1 VQKKLTLPQE
11 DTLMTTEL
19 RDHHGLNFDTL
30 QTLRHLASK
39 LIPIPT
45 MLQSSI
51 TTIASI
57 QAMNILLGDSVDA
70 QKVAETAYHLAS
82 CSSRLQSYVATAEVL
97 QKRIENMTK
106 FVGRETSI
114 LHLRV
119 ANTDFSLQMV

>member
-1 VQKKLTLPQE
+1 
-11 DTLMTTEL
+11 MTTEL
-19 RDHHGLNFDTL
+19 RDDRGLNFDTL

-51 TTIASI
+51 ATVASI
-57 QAMNILLGDSVDA
+57 HAMSVLSGASADA
-70 QKVAETAYHLAS
+70 QKVAETAYHLAL

-106 FVGRETSI
+106 FVGRDPSI
-114 LHLRV
+114 LLHKGG
-119 ANTDFSLQMV
+119 

>member
-1 VQKKLTLPQE
+1 
-11 DTLMTTEL
+11 MTIEL
-19 RDHHGLNFDTL
+19 RDDHGLNFDTL

-51 TTIASI
+51 ATIASI
-57 QAMNILLGDSVDA
+57 QAMNTLLGDSADA

-106 FVGRETSI
+106 FVGREPSI
-114 LHLRV
+114 LHPRV
-119 ANTDFSLQMV
+119 ANTDRSLQMV

>member
-1 VQKKLTLPQE
+1 
-11 DTLMTTEL
+11 MTTEL

-114 LHLRV
+114 LHLR
-119 ANTDFSLQMV
+119 

>member
-1 VQKKLTLPQE
+1 
-11 DTLMTTEL
+11 MTTEL
-19 RDHHGLNFDTL
+19 RDDHGLNFDTL

-45 MLQSSI
+45 MLQSFI
-51 TTIASI
+51 ATIASI
-57 QAMNILLGDSVDA
+57 QTMNTLLGDSADA

-106 FVGRETSI
+106 FVGREPFM
-114 LHLRV
+114 LHPSV
-119 ANTDFSLQMV
+119 ANTHRSLQMV

>member
-1 VQKKLTLPQE
+1 
-11 DTLMTTEL
+11 MTIEL
-19 RDHHGLNFDTL
+19 CDDHGLNFDTL

-51 TTIASI
+51 ATIASI
-57 QAMNILLGDSVDA
+57 QAMSIQSGGSADMH
-70 QKVAETAYHLAS
+70 KVAETAYHLAS

-106 FVGRETSI
+106 FVSRELSKMYTSI
-114 LHLRV
+114 
-119 ANTDFSLQMV
+119 ANTS